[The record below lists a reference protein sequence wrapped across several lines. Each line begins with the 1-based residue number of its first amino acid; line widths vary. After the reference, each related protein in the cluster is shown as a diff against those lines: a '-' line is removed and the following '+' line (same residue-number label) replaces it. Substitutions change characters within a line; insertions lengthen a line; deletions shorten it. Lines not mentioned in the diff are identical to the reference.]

1 MINNQKSK
9 LYVVLITLATTLCV
23 PKAMA
28 FSFGNLMGTM
38 GGGNADAT
46 ADDPNSFVQSAKSV
60 EKLMDKSTTLLVHYL
75 ANKES
80 VDTIEAEKKAAN
92 EVTDL
97 AERQAKLAE
106 VKKSEQTVLNET
118 LSNDEFKAK
127 IQKMDGKQKKELGAA
142 AFNFALALLREKA
155 LVEQSKTLISSM
167 SSNPATQPN
176 LGSVKEATSG
186 VSNQVSSASTIADKM
201 PDIFSAVGMR
211 GPVSKDEKPKI
222 TTAVSGN

>member
-9 LYVVLITLATTLCV
+9 LYVVLITLATTLCA

-38 GGGNADAT
+38 GGGNAAVT
-46 ADDPNSFVQSAKSV
+46 ADDPDVFVQSAKAA

-80 VDTIEAEKKAAN
+80 IATIEAEKKTAN
-92 EVTDL
+92 EVIDP
-97 AERQAKLAE
+97 AEKQAKFTE
-106 VKKSEQTVLNET
+106 VKKSEQAALNEA
-118 LSNDEFKAK
+118 LSNDKFKVE
-127 IQKMDGKQKKELGAA
+127 ILKMDSRQKKELGAA
-142 AFNFALALLREKA
+142 AFNFALAMLREKA
-155 LVEQSKTLISSM
+155 LMEQSKTLISSM
-167 SSNPATQPN
+167 SSNPANQRK
-176 LGSVKEATSG
+176 LDSVKEATSS

-201 PDIFSAVGMR
+201 PDLFSAVGMR